1 MKADLHTHSTA
12 SDGTD
17 APAELA
23 RKGRSVGL
31 EVMALTDHDTLD
43 GTQEFLHAFGPGAL
57 AGIEVCAPTPKGSL
71 HLVGLG
77 VDSEYAPLQEA
88 LAWVREQRQQ
98 RAEKMLSRIQE
109 QRIDISLDE
118 VLQHVGPGGV
128 LARPH
133 FARTLMEKGYVSS
146 IAEAF
151 ERYLAAGRPCYVPN
165 EHLSSKE
172 YIDLFHRA
180 GGVAVLAHPYFWSE
194 DLNELAA
201 GVTRLHSEGLDA
213 LEAYYTGYGQGQVL
227 DLLRLANRFRL
238 AVSIGSDYHGQ
249 NKPSVH
255 LGALPDTECVTVLE
269 LLK

>member
-17 APAELA
+17 SPAELA
-23 RKGRSVGL
+23 RKGRAAGL

-43 GTQEFLHAFGPGAL
+43 GTPDFLQAFGSGGL
-57 AGIEVCAPTPKGSL
+57 AGIEVCAPSPKGSL

-77 VDSEYAPLQEA
+77 VDGGYAPLLEA
-88 LAWVREQRQQ
+88 LAWVRGQRKQ
-98 RAEKMLSRIQE
+98 RAATMLARIQE

-118 VLQHVGPGGV
+118 VLQYVGPGGV

-151 ERYLAAGRPCYVPN
+151 ERYLGAGKPCYVPN
-165 EHLSSKE
+165 EHLPSKE
-172 YIDLFHRA
+172 YIDLFHQA

-194 DLNELAA
+194 NPDELAA
-201 GVTRLHSEGLDA
+201 GVARLQSEGLDA

-227 DLLRLANRFRL
+227 DLMHLANRFHL
-238 AVSIGSDYHGQ
+238 AVSIGSDYHGL

-255 LGALPDTECVTVLE
+255 LGALPDTECVTVLD